1 MALFMTRRSIGFYLT
16 DPIASAEQKRI
27 AAHGLFPSRLRFIQD
42 KKSASR
48 ADRGPASINQPLPL

>member
-1 MALFMTRRSIGFYLT
+1 LNSILVN
-16 DPIASAEQKRI
+16 PIASAEQKRL

-48 ADRGPASINQPLPL
+48 ADRGPASIN